1 MGEKTVNCKVECVN
15 GCILGDDCPN
25 REYVKQASRFIENTP
40 LEKMLEMAEEA
51 RLRKLMSPAKW
62 VIPEDL

>member
-1 MGEKTVNCKVECVN
+1 MSEKAVNCKVECVN

-25 REYVKQASRFIENTP
+25 REYVKQASRFIQNTP

-51 RLRKLMSPAKW
+51 RLRKLMSPGKW
-62 VIPEDL
+62 VMPEDL